1 MFARAF
7 EGARVEPGREIMLV
21 VGEASGDMH
30 GAQLVKALLK
40 RDPTV
45 KIFGVG
51 GEQLRQTGFEV
62 LFNVSEITGM
72 GLMELIGNLKRI
84 REAYRALRTA
94 LRERR
99 PALLVLIDFPDF
111 NLRLAKYAKALRI
124 PVLYYVSPQ
133 VWAWRRG
140 RVRQIARWVDQMAVV
155 FPFEEAFYQKTGV
168 KVEFVG
174 HPLLDTVRVK
184 EGREGVLAKLGLD
197 PFKPTV
203 ALLPGSRRKEVGFH
217 LPVMLDAAKRLSQM
231 RAIQFLC
238 VRASTVDRAEVE
250 ARLKSVPLKIPLVER
265 GRYEAVAASD
275 LVWTASG
282 TATLETALLLRPMII
297 VYRLSWLTYVL
308 ARLLVRVQ
316 HVGIVNLIAGE
327 RIVPELI
334 QSDFNAPRMIQ
345 ETELILNDRSKRE
358 SIVLKLS
365 KLRKQLGQPGASD
378 RVAALAL
385 SMIGSS

>member
-168 KVEFVG
+168 KAEFVG

-345 ETELILNDRSKRE
+345 ESELILNDRSKRE

>member
-7 EGARVEPGREIMLV
+7 EGARVKPGREVMLV

-30 GAQLVKALLK
+30 GAQLVRALLT
-40 RDPTV
+40 RDATIKV
-45 KIFGVG
+45 FGVG
-51 GEQLRQTGFEV
+51 GEQLRQTEFEI

-84 REAYRALRTA
+84 RDAYRLLRTA
-94 LRERR
+94 LRTRR
-99 PALLVLIDFPDF
+99 PGLLVLIDFPDF
-111 NLRLAKYAKALRI
+111 NLRLAKYAKTLGI
-124 PVLYYVSPQ
+124 PVLFYVSPQ

-155 FPFEEAFYQKTGV
+155 FPFEQAFYEEKGV
-168 KVEFVG
+168 NVQFVG
-174 HPLLDTVRVK
+174 HPLLDTVRAK
-184 EGREGVLAKLGLD
+184 EGRESVLAKLGLD
-197 PFKPTV
+197 PSKPTV

-217 LPVMLDAAKRLSQM
+217 LPVMVDAAERLSQM

-238 VRASTVDRAEVE
+238 VRASTVGRAELE
-250 ARLKSVPLKIPLVER
+250 DRLRSVPLQIPLVEKD
-265 GRYEAVAASD
+265 RYEAVAASD

-308 ARLLVRVQ
+308 ARFLVRVQ
-316 HVGIVNLIAGE
+316 HIGIVNLIAGE

-334 QSDFNAPRMIQ
+334 QSEFNVPRIIK
-345 ETELILNDRSKRE
+345 ESEIILDDRSMRE
-358 SIVLKLS
+358 SIVLQLS
-365 KLRKQLGQPGASD
+365 KLRKQLGKPGASD

>member
-7 EGARVEPGREIMLV
+7 EGARVKPGREIMLV

-84 REAYRALRTA
+84 REAYRALRAA

-308 ARLLVRVQ
+308 ARFLVRVQ

-345 ETELILNDRSKRE
+345 ESELILNDRSKRE

>member
-7 EGARVEPGREIMLV
+7 EGARVKPGSEIMLV

-308 ARLLVRVQ
+308 ARFLVRVQ